1 MIILYLKIV
10 TEFCLWLV
18 NSNELI
24 TISTFD
30 NCVFFGFAIVNNQSL
45 EVIMAEDNIR
55 NIKIRLLDVVTHL
68 FTDNLVC
75 YTIDVNFDV
84 DVVFLVE
91 YGFGDPTLNR
101 QFDVIYKKNFT
112 ETNIKY
118 YSRNCGIYKT
128 NLYTIKV
135 CILEL

>member
-1 MIILYLKIV
+1 MFFLDYMYIYDNISVFPAKFVTKFHSKYDYSILENSNQNFV
-10 TEFCLWLV
+10 VAV

-68 FTDNLVC
+68 FTDNL
-75 YTIDVNFDV
+75 Y
-84 DVVFLVE
+84 
-91 YGFGDPTLNR
+91 
-101 QFDVIYKKNFT
+101 VIQ
-112 ETNIKY
+112 
-118 YSRNCGIYKT
+118 
-128 NLYTIKV
+128 LML
-135 CILEL
+135 ILM

>member
-1 MIILYLKIV
+1 MDLDTKKKHPWRDVFLDYMYIYDNISVFPAKFVTKFHSKYDYSILENSNRILFV
-10 TEFCLWLV
+10 AV

-68 FTDNLVC
+68 LL
-75 YTIDVNFDV
+75 TI
-84 DVVFLVE
+84 
-91 YGFGDPTLNR
+91 YM
-101 QFDVIYKKNFT
+101 
-112 ETNIKY
+112 
-118 YSRNCGIYKT
+118 
-128 NLYTIKV
+128 LYN
-135 CILEL
+135 